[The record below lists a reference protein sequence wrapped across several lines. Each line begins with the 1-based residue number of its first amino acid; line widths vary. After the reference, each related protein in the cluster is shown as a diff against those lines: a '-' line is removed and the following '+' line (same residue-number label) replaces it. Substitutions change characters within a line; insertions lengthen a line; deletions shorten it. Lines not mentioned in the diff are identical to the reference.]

1 MYSKT
6 STDILTFDTT
16 DAQTERPYSGLR
28 VSDYSDD
35 SDHSDHSDH
44 SDSSD
49 YSDHSDYSDYSDHS
63 DSSDYSDHSD
73 SSDYSSPLISKFPNL
88 HVGISKSS
96 RGEETFSTWRRNK
109 TSEES
114 NETSEEMFRPYVEN
128 QK

>member
-1 MYSKT
+1 M
-6 STDILTFDTT
+6 TFDTT
-16 DAQTERPYSGLR
+16 DAQTERPYKGLH
-28 VSDYSDD
+28 VSDYSNSSDY
-35 SDHSDHSDH
+35 SDHSDHSDDSDH

-49 YSDHSDYSDYSDHS
+49 YSDSSDHS
-63 DSSDYSDHSD
+63 DSSD
-73 SSDYSSPLISKFPNL
+73 SSDYSDYSSLLISKSPNPY
-88 HVGISKSS
+88 VGISKSS